1 MAKPKQSVNRVV
13 GEADLE
19 ITITQRLAT
28 EKAMEMDYAE
38 LEAMFLEATNQRT
51 TNIHEMTQDEL
62 MALDMALQ
70 FAGL

>member
-1 MAKPKQSVNRVV
+1 MAKPKQDTNIAV
-13 GEADLE
+13 GEVDLE
-19 ITITQRLAT
+19 TRITQRLAS
-28 EKAMEMDYAE
+28 ELAMELDYVE

-62 MALDMALQ
+62 MELDMALQ